1 MYVTN
6 LYDKQ
11 GKRTHYF
18 SLFFDKNMAVYF
30 DSFGITY
37 IPQEELSKI
46 KEKLITHNIFRLQS
60 DDSIM
65 GGF

>member
-1 MYVTN
+1 
-6 LYDKQ
+6 
-11 GKRTHYF
+11 
-18 SLFFDKNMAVYF
+18 MAVYF